1 MSQAP
6 TAGPPPLRPFG
17 LVLHYDGSWS
27 HEGHPILNRRIR
39 RAFDRGV
46 RYLAD
51 EEKFVVQLGR
61 FRGEIEVEESAFFV
75 SEIDVGQGRLR
86 LSDGS
91 CEVLDVSSLSLSERD
106 GALLCRIKV
115 GLRAGGIPARFR
127 HAAQAELLARV
138 EPMGDA
144 YGIRV
149 LGQWSRLPD
158 RVVV

>member
-27 HEGHPILNRRIR
+27 HEGQPILNRRIR

-75 SEIDVGQGRLR
+75 SEIDVGEGRLR

-106 GALLCRIKV
+106 GALLCRVKHDLAAE
-115 GLRAGGIPARFR
+115 GLRARFM
-127 HAAQAELLARV
+127 HAAHAEFMNAVDESGTSVVVAGASR
-138 EPMGDA
+138 
-144 YGIRV
+144 
-149 LGQWSRLPD
+149 RLPF
-158 RVVV
+158 